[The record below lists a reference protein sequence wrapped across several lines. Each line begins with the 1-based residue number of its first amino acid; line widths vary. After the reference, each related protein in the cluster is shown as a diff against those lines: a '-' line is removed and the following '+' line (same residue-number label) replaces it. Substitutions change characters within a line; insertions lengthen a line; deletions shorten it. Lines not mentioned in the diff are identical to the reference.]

1 MLTVHHLSKS
11 FGAETILDDI
21 VFSLNPGE
29 RAGLVGPNGCGK
41 TTLLKILAGLDKP
54 DSGTFQLTP
63 PSLRVGYLPQGLT
76 CDTGESLETFLRRG
90 HDDVQLLAA
99 EVESLATALAGAPDR
114 ADLQRDYDQ
123 ALARLA
129 DASSEAGQ
137 APAIL
142 SALGLEHLPPGL
154 PVAALSGG
162 QKTRLALAALLLSK
176 PHLLLLDEP
185 TNHLDIAM
193 LEWLEAW
200 LSAFQGAALVVSHDR
215 TFLDRSVMRILE
227 LDPLTHRLREY
238 TGTYSDY
245 IEQKEAE
252 RERQWEQWRDQQQE
266 IRRMKQD
273 IVRTKSQAAY
283 TERQASS
290 VRIGGPE
297 MKSPGAKDYQ
307 QGIAKK
313 VAKKAKAREKKLDR
327 YLKSEGRL
335 DKPRQSWQMKLDFG
349 EAPASGKDV
358 LALEGLSVGYGEHV
372 LLADLNVQVR
382 QGARVAITGPN
393 GEGKTT
399 LLRTITG
406 SLPPLAGR
414 VRLGA
419 NVRLG
424 YMAQDQAE
432 SLDPELDAFAT
443 IRALAPMSDTDVRAF
458 LHFFL
463 FGGDD
468 VFVPVRSLS
477 YGERARLSLACLVA
491 RGCNVLLLDE
501 PINHLDIPSRSRF
514 EQALAAFEGTVLAV
528 VHDRYF
534 IERFVSELWKVEAG
548 VLTANSI

>member
-1 MLTVHHLSKS
+1 MLTVHHISKS
-11 FGAETILDDI
+11 FGVETILDDI

-41 TTLLKILAGLDKP
+41 TTLLNILAGVDKP
-54 DSGTFQLTP
+54 DSGTFQLSP
-63 PSLRVGYLPQGLT
+63 PSLRVGYLPQGLN
-76 CDTGESLETFLRRG
+76 CDEGESLETFLRRG
-90 HDDVQLLAA
+90 RDDVQALAAQIESLAA
-99 EVESLATALAGAPDR
+99 ELAAAPDR
-114 ADLQRDYDQ
+114 AELQRDYDR
-123 ALARLA
+123 ALARMA

-137 APAIL
+137 VLAVL
-142 SALGLEHLPPGL
+142 SALGLEGLPPSL
-154 PVAALSGG
+154 PVMALSGG
-162 QKTRLALAALLLSK
+162 QKTRLALAALLLSN

-193 LEWLEAW
+193 LEWLESW
-200 LSAFQGAALVVSHDR
+200 LGAFQGAALIVSHDR
-215 TFLDRSVMRILE
+215 TFLDRSVTRILE

-245 IEQKEAE
+245 VEQKEAE
-252 RERQWEQWRDQQQE
+252 RARQWEQWRDQQQE
-266 IRRMKQD
+266 IRRLKQD
-273 IVRTKSQAAY
+273 IIRAKAQAAR

-290 VRIGGPE
+290 VRIGGRD

-307 QGIAKK
+307 QTIAKK
-313 VAKKAKAREKKLDR
+313 VAKKAKAREKKLER
-327 YLKSEGRL
+327 YIESDERL

-349 EAPASGKDV
+349 ETRACGKDV
-358 LALEGLSVGYGEHV
+358 LALEGLSVGYGEHI
-372 LLADLNVQVR
+372 LLANLNVQVR

-419 NVRLG
+419 NVSLG

-443 IRALAPMSDTDVRAF
+443 IRGLVAMSDTDVRSF

-468 VFVPVRSLS
+468 VFVPVGSLS

-491 RGCNVLLLDE
+491 QGCNVLLLDE

-514 EQALAAFEGTVLAV
+514 EQALVAFEGTVLAV

-534 IERFVSELWKVEAG
+534 IERFAGELWKVEAG
-548 VLTANSI
+548 TLTKSWR